1 MTKTLK
7 LSKSL
12 YSNKSHSYRVLAQ
25 VAMSVPKRV
34 KFLTVDYNGSNQ
46 LVIKGE
52 AATDQ
57 DILKLIKNLSKQKLV
72 KQASLGSM
80 NYKGKVSSSG
90 QTKKN
95 FLVNV
100 KVRR

>member
-1 MTKTLK
+1 MQIG
-7 LSKSL
+7 
-12 YSNKSHSYRVLAQ
+12 A
-25 VAMSVPKRV
+25 
-34 KFLTVDYNGSNQ
+34 
-46 LVIKGE
+46 

-72 KQASLGSM
+72 QQASLGSM
-80 NYKGKVSSSG
+80 NYKGKVSSEG

>member
-1 MTKTLK
+1 
-7 LSKSL
+7 
-12 YSNKSHSYRVLAQ
+12 
-25 VAMSVPKRV
+25 MSVPKRV
-34 KFLTVDYNGSNQ
+34 KFLSVDYNGTNL

-57 DILKLIKNLSKQKLV
+57 DILKLIENLSKQRLV

-80 NYKGKVSSSG
+80 NYKGKVSSAG

-100 KVRR
+100 KIGR